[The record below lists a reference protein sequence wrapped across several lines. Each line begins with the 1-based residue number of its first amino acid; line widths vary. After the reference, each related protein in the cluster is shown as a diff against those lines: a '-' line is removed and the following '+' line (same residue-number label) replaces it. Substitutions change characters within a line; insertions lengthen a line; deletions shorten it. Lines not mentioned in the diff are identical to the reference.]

1 MNKEGKKY
9 KKIAKGEISINKNI
23 FLDDKIQIEKC
34 ITLTLY
40 KSVIEKINSNQE
52 ILQSDLQSGKI
63 FMNITLLDPI
73 EQWKKNAFNKNQN
86 KNDKNNIS
94 EYQKKLK
101 QKNKQSYEDLNEE
114 TEDNLQKEQF
124 DDGLSDLSISIVDE
138 EEEDRKG
145 LDLEQFINDKYI
157 KHLKELISSDYENIL
172 PKDYDKLKE
181 MNEMLYN
188 KFTELSNSYNE
199 AIFSLNKSNEEIR
212 QKAKKYY
219 EEYKKLKNDL
229 YKERLNYKQKN
240 LQLKNEIEAN
250 NEDNKNLI
258 NEIENLN
265 SETKMLKEKLS
276 ISNEQREIPKS
287 DNADIEIL
295 TDVLKK
301 LQNLGYDI
309 FTGSGL
315 SEDEKNKVKNLIC
328 NSNDLNQ
335 NNLSSEEDMRDDI
348 ELGNQIVS
356 LIERDVNEL
365 YLKKWIENVKID
377 QVNAITYSFQDEVK
391 TKEITLRIENGNLMC
406 MSGGTFNSW
415 LITNFGA

>member
-23 FLDDKIQIEKC
+23 FIDDKIQVEKC

-86 KNDKNNIS
+86 KSDKNNIS

-219 EEYKKLKNDL
+219 EEYKTLKNDL

>member
-328 NSNDLNQ
+328 NSNHLN
-335 NNLSSEEDMRDDI
+335 NNLSNEEDMKDDV

>member
-265 SETKMLKEKLS
+265 SETKMLKEKF
-276 ISNEQREIPKS
+276 Q
-287 DNADIEIL
+287 
-295 TDVLKK
+295 
-301 LQNLGYDI
+301 
-309 FTGSGL
+309 
-315 SEDEKNKVKNLIC
+315 
-328 NSNDLNQ
+328 
-335 NNLSSEEDMRDDI
+335 
-348 ELGNQIVS
+348 NQIMQ
-356 LIERDVNEL
+356 I
-365 YLKKWIENVKID
+365 LK
-377 QVNAITYSFQDEVK
+377 F
-391 TKEITLRIENGNLMC
+391 
-406 MSGGTFNSW
+406 
-415 LITNFGA
+415 

>member
-23 FLDDKIQIEKC
+23 FIDDKIQVEKC

-86 KNDKNNIS
+86 KSDKNNIS

-406 MSGGTFNSW
+406 MSGGKFNSW

>member
-23 FLDDKIQIEKC
+23 FIEDKIQIEKC

>member
-23 FLDDKIQIEKC
+23 FIDDKIQVEKC

-86 KNDKNNIS
+86 KSDKNNIS

>member
-23 FLDDKIQIEKC
+23 FIEDKIQIEKC

-40 KSVIEKINSNQE
+40 KSVLEKINSNQE

>member
-23 FLDDKIQIEKC
+23 FIDDKIQVEKC

-73 EQWKKNAFNKNQN
+73 EQWKKSAFNKNQN
-86 KNDKNNIS
+86 KSDKNNIS